1 VRLIPFVP
9 AHAEALL
16 ADDLNEGCPE
26 IVDDWSAWIGDLVNP
41 DMAFTGIEN
50 GHLVGSAGLIK
61 IWPGVSE
68 AWFVGSWRLNNNV
81 MAGARAT
88 RRKLDEL
95 MKAHE
100 LHRIQAVVRA
110 DWPTARR
117 FARYL
122 GMKDEGVMKQYG
134 SDRMDYMRV
143 AKTITMPKG
152 R

>member
-1 VRLIPFVP
+1 MRLIPFVP

-16 ADDLNEGCPE
+16 ADQLNEGCPE
-26 IVDDWSAWIGDLVNP
+26 IVDDWAAWIGDLVNP

-50 GHLVGSAGLIK
+50 GHLIGSAGLIR

-88 RRKLDEL
+88 RRKLDDL

-110 DWPTARR
+110 DWDEAVR
-117 FARYL
+117 FVEFLRFQR
-122 GMKDEGVMKQYG
+122 EGLLRGYGPDG
-134 SDRMDYMRV
+134 SDHYVYAR
-143 AKTITMPKG
+143 II
-152 R
+152 